1 MLRLRLS
8 MDYNHKN
15 PILYCLL
22 MHENREALQ
31 STPMAQTHIP
41 PESSKILEIYLL
53 ISQYPMLASDI
64 RRRMREEL
72 FRRGII
78 TPQRFDAE
86 VKEKAIQSQ
95 QREGIYNGLLEEN
108 AEQWEL
114 RWSRVRRTMTDFYFA
129 YNLPLEVLYHILD
142 ELRTPRADGRSISPE
157 HSLPFNPELAPLE
170 MVLRQAEKYESL
182 PDEERAAVDHH
193 LQELRVVLLKSL
205 VSDQLA
211 FIHIARRW
219 FTAADFNMI
228 LERRIGTGKIGG
240 KAAGL
245 LLAYKILQNTAPEIF
260 EKVNLPHSY
269 FIGADV
275 FYDFL
280 TGNHLEFLNQK
291 YKTAEQIREEYPK
304 IQEQYAHARFPEE
317 IAHQLREVL
326 REVGKTPLI
335 VRSSSLLEDNFGMSF
350 AGKYLSIFCP
360 NQGTLKE
367 NLRDLTLA
375 IRQIYASVFSPDALM
390 YRRHV
395 GLLDYDERMA
405 ILLQEVQGQRHR
417 QYYFPVLAGVAYSY
431 SPIVWNTRLKREEGF
446 MRLVM
451 GLGTRAVDRIA
462 GDYPRMVNLSHPQL
476 RPEVMPK
483 DIRYYSQHFVD
494 ALDIEQNTFTIV
506 PVESVL
512 GPDYYP
518 LRWLVSVDNGETVHP
533 PLYMM
538 RSIDPSQLIL
548 TFDGLLQRGEFVPLM
563 KTVLTRLAEQYEQP
577 VDIEF
582 AVSLTPGVDR
592 PKLTFHLLQCR
603 PQNQWSA
610 ESREIQSI
618 PTDLAAQDKILLC
631 TQMVPQGRVSQVEYI
646 IYVDSEAYYQLDT
659 LEDHAEVAR
668 CIGQLNNVLEGQPFI
683 LVGPGRWGSS
693 DAMQGVPV
701 TYADI
706 FNTRALV
713 EVANHQNGFNSEPS
727 YGTHFFQDLVESQIY
742 PLAIHPEESGDYLN
756 LDFIR
761 QSENQLRKFVPSQT
775 KASRCIKVIHIPTER
790 PGYVMEI
797 VMDGQK
803 GLGYLT
809 RSKAK

>member
-1 MLRLRLS
+1 M
-8 MDYNHKN
+8 
-15 PILYCLL
+15 P
-22 MHENREALQ
+22 
-31 STPMAQTHIP
+31 QTP
-41 PESSKILEIYLL
+41 PESSKILDIYLL
-53 ISQYPMLASDI
+53 IAQYPMLASAI

-78 TPQRFDAE
+78 TPQQFDVE
-86 VKEKAIQSQ
+86 VKEKAILSQ
-95 QREGIYNGLLEEN
+95 QREGIYNGPLTET
-108 AEQWEL
+108 AEKWDL
-114 RWSRVRRTMTDFYFA
+114 RWSRVRRTLTDFYFA
-129 YNLPLEVLYHILD
+129 YNLPIEILHHILD
-142 ELRTPRADGRSISPE
+142 ELLTPQADGTSISPD

-170 MVLRQAEKYESL
+170 MVLRQAERFEAL
-182 PDEERAAVDHH
+182 PDDERSAVDHH

-240 KAAGL
+240 KSAGL

-260 EKVNLPHSY
+260 EKINLPPSY

-280 TGNHLEFLNQK
+280 AGNHLEFLNQK
-291 YKTAEQIREEYPK
+291 YKTAEQIRDEYPR
-304 IQEQYAHARFPEE
+304 IQEQYAQARFPEE
-317 IAHQLREVL
+317 IAQQLREIL
-326 REVGKTPLI
+326 HAVGKTPLI

-350 AGKYLSIFCP
+350 AGKYVSLFCP

-367 NLRDLTLA
+367 NLRDLTQA

-405 ILLQEVQGQRHR
+405 ILLQEVQGGRHR
-417 QYYFPVLAGVAYSY
+417 QYYFPALAGVAYSY

-462 GDYPRMVNLSHPQL
+462 GDYPRLVNLSHPQL
-476 RPEVMPK
+476 RPEVMPRA
-483 DIRYYSQHFVD
+483 IRYYSQHFID
-494 ALDIEQNTFTIV
+494 ALDLEQNTLTTV

-512 GPDYYP
+512 GTDYVP
-518 LRWLVSVDNGETVHP
+518 LRWLVSVDDGETIHR
-533 PLYMM
+533 PLYMS
-538 RSIDPSQLIL
+538 RSIDPAQLVL

-563 KTVLTRLAEQYEQP
+563 KTVLSRLAGHYEQP

-582 AVSLTPGVDR
+582 AISLTPGSDR
-592 PKLTFHLLQCR
+592 PNLTFHLLQCR

-610 ESREIQSI
+610 ESRETQSI
-618 PTDLAAQDKILLC
+618 PTDLEAQDKILLC
-631 TQMVPQGRVSQVEYI
+631 TRMVPQGQVSQIEYI
-646 IYVDSEAYYQLDT
+646 VYVDSEAYYQLDT
-659 LEDHAEVAR
+659 PADYSEVAR
-668 CIGQLNNVLEGQPFI
+668 RIGQLNSSLEGQPFI

-693 DAMQGVPV
+693 DPMQGVPV

-713 EVANHQNGFNSEPS
+713 EVASHKNGFSSEPS

-742 PLAIHPEESGDYLN
+742 PLAVNLEEPGDYLN
-756 LDFIR
+756 MDFIR
-761 QSENQLRKFVPSQT
+761 QSENQMPKFIHEPT
-775 KASRCIKVIHIPTER
+775 KATHCIKVIHVPTER
-790 PGYVMEI
+790 PDHHLEI
-797 VMDGQK
+797 IMDGQS

-809 RSKAK
+809 RSKSNQK